1 MATTPVFLPGE
12 SHGQRSPEG
21 YSAQGRKEA
30 DMTEHLTR
38 SLVSSALLLSC
49 IPSLSVSLFLSH
61 THTVTLT
68 SSPQDTG
75 PSSCRK
81 ATHSS
86 GWFWEGAG
94 CQDSVPGSSR
104 DFRSLSGSYLET
116 CCLLFNAPAPYL
128 QLLSKR
134 APTGIQP
141 RARTNSH
148 LHALINLK

>member
-1 MATTPVFLPGE
+1 MATTPVFLRGE
-12 SHGQRSPEG
+12 SHGQRNLEG

-30 DMTEHLTR
+30 DMTEHLTQ
-38 SLVSSALLLSC
+38 SLLSSALLLSR
-49 IPSLSVSLFLSH
+49 IPSLSLSLSH

-94 CQDSVPGSSR
+94 CQDSAPGPSR
-104 DFRSLSGSYLET
+104 NFRSLSGSYLET
-116 CCLLFNAPAPYL
+116 CRLLFNGPAPYL
-128 QLLSKR
+128 KLLSKR
-134 APTGIQP
+134 APICIQP
-141 RARTNSH
+141 RAPTNSH
-148 LHALINLK
+148 LPALINLK